1 MRIPKGFIKDSN
13 GVYRRGRYILH
24 EGHIIREATL
34 LPNNESKEDIYQK
47 EFDTLEACINAVLA
61 YSSDIGEAPR
71 INNLYIKKSG
81 DTYKVSETESKDDE
95 AIITPDNNVYTLN
108 MTEVINSED
117 TEALKSTDEDN
128 AKAPKE
134 EKELPSE
141 PKELD
146 ESEDKEFI
154 KTAKTTNGQLF
165 NIYKTKDGKYLD
177 DNNVELSQDEL
188 IEYGITDESFT
199 NGKVKQVKESSITYT
214 KEVRTKDGKE
224 SVMFTDD
231 ISDYSA
237 ILQFIND
244 YVDGYS
250 ADDVEVIHYDQ
261 PVTTDTSE
269 SLNEDDTEESP
280 ETNENKTD
288 TSNIKPLSS
297 TYFIRRP
304 NNIDELRDKVEKHL
318 VTPATY
324 AVVDEIEL
332 SQNEFDDYANNL
344 RKDMPFLKTFRP
356 EPTDADFTCIA
367 VKAPDGTT
375 LLIDNSGYDSAQYV
389 GII

>member
-13 GVYRRGRYILH
+13 GVYRRSRYILH

-34 LPNNESKEDIYQK
+34 LPNDDSKEDIYQK

-61 YSSDIGEAPR
+61 YSSDIGEVPR

-81 DTYKVSETESKDDE
+81 DTYKVSETESKDAE
-95 AIITPDNNVYTLN
+95 AVITPDNNVYTLN
-108 MTEVINSED
+108 MTKVINSED

-146 ESEDKEFI
+146 ES
-154 KTAKTTNGQLF
+154 A
-165 NIYKTKDGKYLD
+165 
-177 DNNVELSQDEL
+177 
-188 IEYGITDESFT
+188 DESFT
-199 NGKVKQVKESSITYT
+199 NGKVSQVKESSITYT

-261 PVTTDTSE
+261 PVITDTSK
-269 SLNEDDTEESP
+269 SLNEDATEESS
-280 ETNENKTD
+280 ETNEDKD

-332 SQNEFDDYANNL
+332 SQNEFEDYANNL